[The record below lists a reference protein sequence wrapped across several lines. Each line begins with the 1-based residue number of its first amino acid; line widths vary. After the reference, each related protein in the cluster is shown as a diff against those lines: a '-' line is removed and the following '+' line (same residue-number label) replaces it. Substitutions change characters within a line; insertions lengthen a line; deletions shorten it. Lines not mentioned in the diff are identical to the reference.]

1 MVVLSTSA
9 TNPVYM
15 YDYINTYAISPM
27 ILVIVII
34 VLIMYFVLFSSLGK
48 NGGDSNT
55 TFSSNGSDTSKS
67 GGSNIAGII
76 IIIILV
82 ILIIINAFQYFLNV
96 NITAYVNGFFNPNV
110 KTKHIDIVVNED
122 DNKTSTVPEIR
133 FKKQVYNIPGNY
145 YNYENAKAICS
156 AYGSELATYNQ
167 IEDAYKDGGEWCN
180 YGWSADQMALFPTQ
194 EDTYNNLQ
202 DIPGHE
208 QDCGRTGING
218 GYIANPNVRFGVNCY
233 GNKPKITEE
242 EDDLMKTATPY
253 PETIEDQMFQK
264 RVDFWKTKVQSVLVS
279 PFNYKTWGQI

>member
-27 ILVIVII
+27 ILVIVIL
-34 VLIMYFVLFSSLGK
+34 VLIMYFVLFASLGK
-48 NGGDSNT
+48 NGGDNNT
-55 TFSSNGSDTSKS
+55 TFSSNSSDTTKA
-67 GGSNIAGII
+67 GGSNIVGII
-76 IIIILV
+76 IVIILV

-96 NITAYVNGFFNPNV
+96 NISAYVSGFFNPNV
-110 KTKHIDIVVNED
+110 KTKHIDIVVNK
-122 DNKTSTVPEIR
+122 DNETPPVPEIK

-145 YNYENAKAICS
+145 YNYENAKAVCN

-167 IEDAYKDGGEWCN
+167 IEDAYKAGGEWCN
-180 YGWSADQMALFPTQ
+180 YGWSAEQMALFPTQ

-202 DIPGHE
+202 EIAGHE
-208 QDCGRTGING
+208 HDCGRPGING

-242 EDDLMKTATPY
+242 EDDLMKTMTPY
-253 PETIEDQMFQK
+253 PETVEDQLFQK
-264 RVDFWKTKVQSVLVS
+264 RVDFWKSKVENILVS
-279 PFNYKTWGQI
+279 PFNYNTWGQI

>member
-27 ILVIVII
+27 VLVIVII
-34 VLIMYFVLFSSLGK
+34 ILITYFVLFSSLGK

-96 NITAYVNGFFNPNV
+96 NITAYVSGFFNPNV
-110 KTKHIDIVVNED
+110 KTKHIDIVVNK
-122 DNKTSTVPEIR
+122 DNNETSPVEEIR

-145 YNYENAKAICS
+145 YNYENAKAICN

-167 IEDAYKDGGEWCN
+167 IEDAHKGGGEWCN

-202 DIPGHE
+202 EISGHE
-208 QDCGRTGING
+208 HDCGRPGING

-253 PETIEDQMFQK
+253 PETIEDQIFQK
-264 RVDFWKTKVQSVLVS
+264 RVDFWKNNVETVLVS
-279 PFNYKTWGQI
+279 PFNYNTWGQI

>member
-34 VLIMYFVLFSSLGK
+34 VLITYFVLFASLGK
-48 NGGDSNT
+48 NGGDNNT
-55 TFSSNGSDTSKS
+55 TFSSNSSNTSKS

-76 IIIILV
+76 IIVILV

-96 NITAYVNGFFNPNV
+96 NITAYVSGFFNPNV
-110 KTKHIDIVVNED
+110 KTKHIDIVVNKDHE
-122 DNKTSTVPEIR
+122 TPPVPEIR
-133 FKKQVYNIPGNY
+133 FKKQVYNIPGNH

-167 IEDAYKDGGEWCN
+167 IEDAYKAGGEWCN
-180 YGWSADQMALFPTQ
+180 YGWSAEQMALFPTQ

-202 DIPGHE
+202 EISGHE
-208 QDCGRTGING
+208 HDCGRPGING

-242 EDDLMKTATPY
+242 EDDLMKTMTPY
-253 PETIEDQMFQK
+253 PETMEDQVFQK
-264 RVDFWKTKVQSVLVS
+264 RVDFWKTKVQNVLVS
-279 PFNYKTWGQI
+279 PFNYKTWGQL